1 MCCAAHIVNLI
12 VKDGMTVMDRGI
24 EKVRDSVGFWSA
36 TPKKHESFERTAT
49 QMNIKYEKK

>member
-1 MCCAAHIVNLI
+1 MCCAAHIINLI
-12 VKDGMTVMDRGI
+12 VKYGMTVMDRGI